1 MVEQSSTSATGHCAF
16 VAAKLSREEWVA
28 KYGNHDRFDEY
39 DANGDGVVDADEFL
53 AGQAPAPLGAHC
65 LLMRGVL

>member
-1 MVEQSSTSATGHCAF
+1 M
-16 VAAKLSREEWVA
+16 A

-53 AGQAPAPLGAHC
+53 AGQEAVKQYNAIDKDRDGID
-65 LLMRGVL
+65 RKSVV